1 MSLVSQDLF
10 IKIMSDKLASV
21 LSTLKIPKSD
31 MIAADRRRDE
41 RYDPFDESF
50 SNDPVH
56 GGKTPVVSRAKR
68 RLSKANPWKRGG
80 LRRGNPT
87 EERAWEHG
95 WRGVRQDPGLQR
107 QMAED
112 IAKRNNSN

>member
-1 MSLVSQDLF
+1 MSQVSQDLF
-10 IKIMSDKLASV
+10 IKIISDKLASV
-21 LSTLKIPKSD
+21 ASTFKMPVAD
-31 MIAADRRRDE
+31 MIARDE
-41 RYDPFDESF
+41 SYNPFDESF
-50 SNDPVH
+50 PNDPVP

-107 QMAED
+107 RMAED
-112 IAKRNNSN
+112 IAKRNSSN